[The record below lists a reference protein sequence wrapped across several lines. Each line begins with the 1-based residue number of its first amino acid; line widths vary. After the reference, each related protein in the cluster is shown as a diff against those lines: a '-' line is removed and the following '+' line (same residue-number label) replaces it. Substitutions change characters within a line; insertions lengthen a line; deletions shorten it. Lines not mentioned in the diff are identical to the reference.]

1 MELRSRQPNWR
12 TLLIDD
18 LIASNRRIP
27 AQFKDDA
34 FIKESLPFRRAL
46 RDCQNSKF
54 PTLDILKL
62 EEAYPDYLTAHQVA
76 TSSTM
81 DRYFLEALIVANV
94 PVGQI
99 AKKTGF
105 SKETIKLFEALY
117 FDVRKRLK
125 QSVYIMANLLGP
137 LFDYTSEDHHDHL
150 WKAIGFFCGADALDA
165 IWTLGQT
172 SVDASQKLASMLR
185 NRLLS
190 EATAASFSRKPGQS
204 NAGFILESYVNAAH
218 LDIAK
223 ETASVEKE
231 HTAAQDDY
239 LSTIQGAILDNMKLS
254 LKPQDKEP
262 TQVEGSLSNQGG
274 DPKTD
279 GYSRPVAF
287 GGTGD
292 EESVDDSK

>member
-12 TLLIDD
+12 MLLIDD

-27 AQFKDDA
+27 VQFKDDEV
-34 FIKESLPFRRAL
+34 IKASLPFRRAF

-62 EEAYPDYLTAHQVA
+62 EADYPDYLTAHEVA
-76 TSSTM
+76 TGSTM
-81 DRYFLEALIVANV
+81 DRYFLEALIVADV
-94 PVGQI
+94 PIEEIV
-99 AKKTGF
+99 KKTGF
-105 SKETIKLFEALY
+105 SKETVRLFESLY
-117 FDVRKRLK
+117 FDVRRRLK

-137 LFDYTSEDHHDHL
+137 LFDYSSEDHHDHL
-150 WKAIGFFCGADALDA
+150 WKAIGFFCGADALEA

-172 SVDASQKLASMLR
+172 SVEASQKLASMLR

-204 NAGFILESYVNAAH
+204 NAGFILESYINAEH

-223 ETASVEKE
+223 ETASVENE
-231 HTAAQDDY
+231 LTETQDDY

-254 LKPQDKEP
+254 LKPQDQIP
-262 TQVEGSLSNQGG
+262 TQVEGSLSNPGG
-274 DPKTD
+274 DPETD